1 MKVYA
6 FSRGSEFSDFM
17 ESNCEKCS
25 EYNFEN
31 PKWYIDIAIGTAY
44 VLDGKV
50 DKEIYEQIKTG
61 TCKKRLELA
70 KIEKEKHIDK
80 ETLKLF
86 KEID

>member
-31 PKWYIDIAIGTAY
+31 PKCYIDIAIGTAY

-61 TCKKRLELA
+61 TCYR
-70 KIEKEKHIDK
+70 DC
-80 ETLKLF
+80 ETDRKSVG
-86 KEID
+86 